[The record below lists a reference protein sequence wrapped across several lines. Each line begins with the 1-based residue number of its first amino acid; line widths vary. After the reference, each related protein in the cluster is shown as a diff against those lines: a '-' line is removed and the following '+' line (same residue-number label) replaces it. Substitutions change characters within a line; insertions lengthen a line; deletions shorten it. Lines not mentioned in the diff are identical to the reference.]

1 MWSRCTRVF
10 RGDRESILDL
20 EMSAHYLIR
29 LIDEQGDV
37 LAEMQDTNGF
47 VDDALVPHGE
57 AHRGLSRHI
66 DPYGRTSFN
75 GAQCETLLEE
85 VESMSGTE
93 QSHGALLV
101 WLRTI
106 LQRAVN
112 EVHLHVV
119 FLGD

>member
-1 MWSRCTRVF
+1 
-10 RGDRESILDL
+10 
-20 EMSAHYLIR
+20 MSAHYLIR
-29 LIDEQGDV
+29 LVDEQGSV
-37 LAEMQDTNGF
+37 LAEIQDANGF

-75 GAQCETLLEE
+75 GAQCEALLEE
-85 VESMSGTE
+85 IESMKGMD
-93 QSHGALLV
+93 QVGGDLLPR
-101 WLRTI
+101 LRTV
-106 LQRAVN
+106 LRRAVD